1 MNAKFNKNIEKASQ
15 QLKYKTLDE
24 VFLSLTK
31 WAEDEQVKDY
41 DELLNLCSYY
51 QYDFLN
57 ISFIDA
63 VKNNNPHIFNDI
75 LILYNR
81 INIKHKIKI
90 SDGSAGLSH
99 FNYVLEAF
107 AGNDLGIVEQIYPK
121 NKQGFLGK
129 QKAFPQAVSNLL
141 LGILQHNK
149 TIIEK
154 GKEDAKRCLN
164 SKNGNFE
171 IALIQYL
178 LALVN
183 KDMKQV
189 TVHLSEL
196 IKYYRRARWIHDF
209 KNPLSKMIPL
219 YIYGLY
225 NLARYCLNPSDFS
238 QIEISKNND
247 LIWDEFCQIATSG
260 KPSPIF
266 TGRLTPLNKLY
277 E

>member
-1 MNAKFNKNIEKASQ
+1 MLLLPIRFF
-15 QLKYKTLDE
+15 KYFVCRCYK
-24 VFLSLTK
+24 
-31 WAEDEQVKDY
+31 
-41 DELLNLCSYY
+41 
-51 QYDFLN
+51 
-57 ISFIDA
+57 
-63 VKNNNPHIFNDI
+63 KNNPPIFNDA

-81 INIKHKIKI
+81 INIKHNIKI

-107 AGNDLGIVEQIYPK
+107 AGNDLATIEQLYPK
-121 NKQGFLGK
+121 NKQAFLGK

-141 LGILQHNK
+141 LGMVQHNK

-154 GKEDAKRCLN
+154 GKDDAKRCLN
-164 SKNGNFE
+164 NKNGNFE

-178 LALVN
+178 LALLN
-183 KDMKQV
+183 KDIKQV
-189 TVHLSEL
+189 SVHLIAL

-209 KNPLSKMIPL
+209 KNPLSKIIPL

-225 NLARYCLNPSDFS
+225 NLARYFLNPSDYS
-238 QIEISKNND
+238 QIEIPENND
-247 LIWDEFCQIATSG
+247 LIWDDFCKITTNG
-260 KPSPIF
+260 KPSLIF

>member
-1 MNAKFNKNIEKASQ
+1 MNVKFNKNIEKASQ

-24 VFLSLTK
+24 ALVSLNK
-31 WAEDEQVKDY
+31 WVEDEQVNDY
-41 DELLNLCSYY
+41 NKLLDLCSYY
-51 QYDFLN
+51 QFDFLN

-63 VKNNNPHIFNDI
+63 VKNNNPHIFNNA

-81 INIKHKIKI
+81 INIKHNIKI
-90 SDGSAGLSH
+90 PDGSAGLSH
-99 FNYVLEAF
+99 FKYVLEAF
-107 AGNDLGIVEQIYPK
+107 SGNDLASVEQLYPK
-121 NKQGFLGK
+121 NKQAFLGK

-164 SKNGNFE
+164 TKNGNFE

-178 LALVN
+178 LALASKN
-183 KDMKQV
+183 IKQV
-189 TVHLSEL
+189 SVHLNDL

-209 KNPLSKMIPL
+209 QNPLSKIIPL

-225 NLARYCLNPSDFS
+225 NLARYFLNASDFL
-238 QIEISKNND
+238 QIEIPKNND
-247 LIWDEFCQIATSG
+247 LIWDDFCKIATIG

-266 TGRLTPLNKLY
+266 TGRLTPLNTLY